1 MHTVNIGILA
11 HVDAGKTS
19 LTERLLFDTGVIDR
33 LGSVDSGTTQT
44 DTGDIER
51 RRGITIRSAVAA
63 FPVGDRQV
71 NLIDTPGHSDFVAE
85 VERALGVLDGAV
97 LVMSAVEG
105 VQPHTRALM
114 KTLRALRLPT
124 LIFINKID
132 RVGARSDDLLADIA
146 RLLTPAVVPMG
157 TVRDIG
163 TPGAAFDRYGG
174 VDVATDAWAPVLA
187 EHDDGLLAP
196 LVDGEAPDQQRMT
209 VALGSQT
216 AAGDVYPLLFGSA
229 LSGAGVPALLDAIGT
244 LLPPSPPPEPE
255 LRARVFA
262 IERGTGGEKIAYVRS
277 YGGDLRTR
285 QHVTVYRRDGEGRL
299 GTYRSHVT
307 GVSVVGLPRTSSA
320 HLTAGFIAKVR
331 GMANAR
337 IGDQIG
343 SSPDALDVRAHFA
356 PPTLETT
363 VRPAGTARPQEL
375 HAALMQLAD
384 EDPLIR
390 THVTPEGETAVA
402 LYGEVQK
409 EVIGATLADA
419 YGIAATF
426 EPSRVVHTERPI
438 GTGAGLEL
446 ISHDFLATVGLRV
459 DPGRGVDYRLEV
471 ELGSMPLSFH
481 RAVEETVRHALAQ
494 GIYGWPVTDIRVTLT
509 RNGFKPETAPGHF
522 RQLVPFVLMQ
532 ALAMA
537 GTRVY
542 EPCHHFELDVPPERL
557 GPVVAKLAHVGA
569 KVDTTVDR
577 GAYWRVTGD
586 IPARVAY
593 VFQQQLPG
601 LSNGEGLWSSIPYG
615 DRAVLGSPPRR
626 ARTDGNPFDRVEYM
640 RFLAQRD
647 LATTGR

>member
-63 FPVGDRQV
+63 FRVGDRQV

-132 RVGARSDDLLADIA
+132 RVGARSDNLLADIA

-163 TPGAAFDRYGG
+163 TPRATFDAYGPA
-174 VDVATDAWAPVLA
+174 DATASSAWTPALA
-187 EHDDGLLAP
+187 EHDDALLAEWVGGATP
-196 LVDGEAPDQQRMT
+196 GATRLVG
-209 VALGSQT
+209 ALRSQT
-216 AAGDVYPLLFGSA
+216 ATGAVYPVLFGSA

-244 LLPPSPPPEPE
+244 LLPPSPPAEPE
-255 LRARVFA
+255 LRGRVFA
-262 IERGTGGEKIAYVRS
+262 IERGTAGEKVAYVRS
-277 YGGDLRTR
+277 YGGDLGAR
-285 QHVTVYRRDGEGRL
+285 QHVTVYRRDGDGGI
-299 GTYRSHVT
+299 GTYHAHVT
-307 GVSVVGLPRTSSA
+307 GVSVVGLPTGSSG
-320 HLTAGFIAKVR
+320 HLAAGFIAKVR
-331 GMANAR
+331 GLVGAR

-343 SSPDALDVRAHFA
+343 SADALDVRARFA
-356 PPTLETT
+356 PPALETT
-363 VRPAGTARPQEL
+363 VRPAGSARAEAL
-375 HAALMQLAD
+375 HAALLQLAD

-390 THVTPEGETAVA
+390 THVTPAGETAVA

-409 EVIGATLADA
+409 EVIGATLADV
-419 YGIAATF
+419 YGIAVTF
-426 EPSRVVHTERPI
+426 EPSRVMHLERPI
-438 GTGAGLEL
+438 GTGTGLEL
-446 ISHDFLATVGLRV
+446 LGHGFLATVGLRV
-459 DPGRGVDYRLEV
+459 EPGHGVDYRLEV

-481 RAVEETVRHALAQ
+481 RAVEQTVRRALEQ
-494 GIYGWPVTDIRVTLT
+494 GIYGWPVTDIRITLT
-509 RNGFKPETAPGHF
+509 RNGFTPGTTPGHF
-522 RQLVPFVLMQ
+522 REVTPLVLMQ
-532 ALAMA
+532 ALTAA
-537 GTRVY
+537 GTRIY
-542 EPCHHFELDVPPERL
+542 EPCHRFELDVPADRL
-557 GPVVAKLAHVGA
+557 GPVVAQLAHVGA
-569 KVDTTVDR
+569 KVDAIADR
-577 GAYWRVTGD
+577 GAYSRVTGD
-586 IPARVAY
+586 LPARVAY
-593 VFQQQLPG
+593 AFQQQLPG
-601 LSNGEGLWSSIPYG
+601 LSNGEGLWSSVPYG
-615 DRAVLGSPPRR
+615 DRPVAGPPPRR
-626 ARTDGNPFDRVEYM
+626 ARTDGNPFDRVEYT

-647 LATTGR
+647 LATTTR